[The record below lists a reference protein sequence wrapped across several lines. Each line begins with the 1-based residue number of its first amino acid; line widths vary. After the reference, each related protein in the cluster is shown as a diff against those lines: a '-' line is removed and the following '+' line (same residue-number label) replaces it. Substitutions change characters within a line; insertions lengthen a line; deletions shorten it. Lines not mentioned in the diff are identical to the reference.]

1 MVSKTWSGKWWRSNL
16 LLLVIIMTITV
27 KKIFTISIITFILI
41 VCFCVGVYLLVVKSE
56 QYALALEYI
65 DNNKLIENEMGVLS
79 SRKLAVF
86 GSSTMVGGIDEHAE
100 FKIKVKSKHS
110 AGVVYL
116 EMNKSVGRWNVL
128 EGNLVLND
136 GRTISLTKVNGE

>member
-1 MVSKTWSGKWWRSNL
+1 
-16 LLLVIIMTITV
+16 
-27 KKIFTISIITFILI
+27 
-41 VCFCVGVYLLVVKSE
+41 
-56 QYALALEYI
+56 
-65 DNNKLIENEMGVLS
+65 MGVLS

-86 GSSTMVGGIDEHAE
+86 GSSTMVGGIDGHAE

-136 GRTISLTKVNGE
+136 GRTISLTKVNGEQ